1 MGHHKKITTVKDVV
15 VRLGLEKLKRWVALI
30 GTINAT
36 SRQTSRIVLA
46 RAFVCQELARRSVS
60 GIPADRAF
68 LAGLLSGS
76 DALFGVDKSAF
87 LSELHLSDDLYAAV
101 VFGENELGKLIA
113 LACRVERAVH
123 MKIDLENLDRRL
135 LRLYLKSVERVQA
148 LFNLL

>member
-1 MGHHKKITTVKDVV
+1 
-15 VRLGLEKLKRWVALI
+15 
-30 GTINAT
+30 
-36 SRQTSRIVLA
+36 
-46 RAFVCQELARRSVS
+46 
-60 GIPADRAF
+60 
-68 LAGLLSGS
+68 
-76 DALFGVDKSAF
+76 VDKSAF